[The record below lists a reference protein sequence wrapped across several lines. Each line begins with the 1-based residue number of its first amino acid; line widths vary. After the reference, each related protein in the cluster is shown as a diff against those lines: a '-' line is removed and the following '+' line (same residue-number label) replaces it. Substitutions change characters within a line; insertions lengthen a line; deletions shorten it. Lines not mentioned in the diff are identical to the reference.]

1 MNTSQIRPLLYLM
14 AKSQFMTNNI
24 LTKQGYFSEYYSLY
38 TEEKYQY
45 QIWMKL
51 ESRLME
57 KYGVQRYETI
67 EAFRK
72 AKRRYEKDLRM

>member
-1 MNTSQIRPLLYLM
+1 
-14 AKSQFMTNNI
+14 MTNNI
-24 LTKQGYFSEYYSLY
+24 LTKEGYFSEYYSLY

-67 EAFRK
+67 AAFRM

>member
-1 MNTSQIRPLLYLM
+1 M
-14 AKSQFMTNNI
+14 AKYQYMINNI
-24 LTKQGYFSEYYSLY
+24 LTKEGYFSEYYSLY

-57 KYGVQRYETI
+57 KYGIQRYETI
-67 EAFRK
+67 ESFRM
-72 AKRRYEKDLRM
+72 AKRRFEKGLGM

>member
-1 MNTSQIRPLLYLM
+1 M
-14 AKSQFMTNNI
+14 AKHQYMTNNI
-24 LTKQGYFSEYYSLY
+24 LTKEGYFSEYYSLY
-38 TEEKYQY
+38 TGEKYQY

-67 EAFRK
+67 ESFRM
-72 AKRRYEKDLRM
+72 AKLRYEKDLRM